1 MGITHPSGKGQE
13 TVVRMAYEKA
23 GLDPNATA
31 YAELHGTG
39 TPVGD
44 PIEVRAI
51 ASAMNDTRSTEKPL
65 LLGAVCSSSPG
76 HLRRSELTSG
86 CRLNRIL
93 ATARPLVA
101 SSPS

>member
-51 ASAMNDTRSTEKPL
+51 ASAMNDTRSAEKPL
-65 LLGAVCSSSPG
+65 LLGAVCFSSPG
-76 HLRRSELTSG
+76 HLRRSQLTLG
-86 CRLNRIL
+86 YRLNRIL
-93 ATARPLVA
+93 ATARPLAA
-101 SSPS
+101 SLPS

>member
-13 TVVRMAYEKA
+13 RVVRLAYEKA
-23 GLDPNATA
+23 ALNPRLTP

-51 ASAMNDTRSTEKPL
+51 SRALNDTRAKNKPL
-65 LLGAVCSSSPG
+65 LLGAVSTVFMIG
-76 HLRRSELTSG
+76 VLRLTKFQ
-86 CRLNRIL
+86 
-93 ATARPLVA
+93 
-101 SSPS
+101 

>member
-23 GLDPNATA
+23 GLDPNGTA

-51 ASAMNDTRSTEKPL
+51 ASAMNDTRSSKKPL
-65 LLGAVCSSSPG
+65 LLGAVCSLLSA
-76 HLRRSELTSG
+76 HLGRRALTSIH
-86 CRLNRIL
+86 RSNRISG
-93 ATARPLVA
+93 TARPPVVSL
-101 SSPS
+101 PS